1 MLSSLIKSNRPKHVS
16 GTAEGQ
22 VDTPQIYYYYYCMNE
37 TEKEGEGRRRGGGWR
52 CCDLQVGS
60 LCRNQR
66 MESWHSVLKQALSR
80 GKEIPALTH

>member
-37 TEKEGEGRRRGGGWR
+37 TEKEGEGRRRGGGVEM
-52 CCDLQVGS
+52 L
-60 LCRNQR
+60 
-66 MESWHSVLKQALSR
+66 
-80 GKEIPALTH
+80 

>member
-1 MLSSLIKSNRPKHVS
+1 MS

-22 VDTPQIYYYYYCMNE
+22 VDTPQIYYYYYYCMNE
-37 TEKEGEGRRRGGGWR
+37 TEKEGEGRRRGGWR
-52 CCDLQVGS
+52 CCDLQAGS